1 MWFVLEANYNALVPL
16 DTDAS
21 VNLDL
26 NVLTRLQIRKAMVL
40 LENDLFLSKL
50 TLMFD
55 KSRSK
60 GHVRWWKKEFH
71 DSEDVDLIPYFL
83 LSICMKRYDGR
94 TKPIPKPRPAKKKGV
109 SILSCSNVSN
119 PYLPSNF
126 ASHLDTGEAAEPQDP
141 TCLSPTPRTL
151 RVHVPCQVLWNSLA
165 LKLNVCFRAVF
176 KNEKISTV
184 IHSKEVRNFA

>member
-1 MWFVLEANYNALVPL
+1 M
-16 DTDAS
+16 
-21 VNLDL
+21 
-26 NVLTRLQIRKAMVL
+26 
-40 LENDLFLSKL
+40 
-50 TLMFD
+50 
-55 KSRSK
+55 
-60 GHVRWWKKEFH
+60 
-71 DSEDVDLIPYFL
+71 IPYFL

-109 SILSCSNVSN
+109 SILSCSNVSH

-165 LKLNVCFRAVF
+165 LKLIVCFRAVF

-184 IHSKEVRNFA
+184 IHSKEVRNFAWKWLGNKTFFFLQVNKFQLAYCNLLKSNMDGLKRQKKQKTKKATQ

>member
-60 GHVRWWKKEFH
+60 GHVRWWKKNSMIVRMWIWSHISSSAFAWRGMMEGQSPFPSPDLLRRRGWVFYH
-71 DSEDVDLIPYFL
+71 AQMNLIHISLLILHLILTQVKQLNPKIPPASAPHPEPSEY
-83 LSICMKRYDGR
+83 M
-94 TKPIPKPRPAKKKGV
+94 
-109 SILSCSNVSN
+109 
-119 PYLPSNF
+119 
-126 ASHLDTGEAAEPQDP
+126 
-141 TCLSPTPRTL
+141 CL
-151 RVHVPCQVLWNSLA
+151 
-165 LKLNVCFRAVF
+165 
-176 KNEKISTV
+176 
-184 IHSKEVRNFA
+184 VRFCGIA